1 MRLSELCEYDLLAL
15 ETLGG
20 ECITAPRGT
29 FTAIFENDYLPVGDI
44 PVDSAQPKLTARTC
58 DVERAGAGVGA
69 ILGIEGD
76 TYIVR
81 SVQNDGT
88 GMTVLILEGP

>member
-20 ECITAPRGT
+20 ECVTAPRGT
-29 FTAIFENDYLPVGDI
+29 FTGIFESNFVQVGDI
-44 PVDSAQPKLTARTC
+44 GVDSAVPKLTARTC
-58 DVERAGAGVGA
+58 DVRAAGAGIGA
-69 ILGIEGD
+69 TLGIEGE

-81 SVQNDGT
+81 SVQDDA
-88 GMTVLILEGP
+88 GMATLILEGP